1 MDGKKHNYILKGKK
15 YVCCFQ
21 EKEERKLNF
30 SNSSFSTQKS
40 KKLTNA
46 NGTYSIDSPGV
57 SVKMYEGDFFFP
69 ASGRFAIGFCMVA
82 VLCYEVASQLALPRN
97 SE

>member
-46 NGTYSIDSPGV
+46 NGTYSIDSPEEFQL
-57 SVKMYEGDFFFP
+57 KCMREIFFFCEW
-69 ASGRFAIGFCMVA
+69 AFCHW
-82 VLCYEVASQLALPRN
+82 LLHGGCPLL
-97 SE
+97 